1 MKNNFLDKLLEFYDL
16 GYNDLVE
23 ENYQRL
29 KDLPSKD
36 IFKNGQKIASFLK
49 EAILSNK
56 KILIYGDYDC
66 DGIMSTSIMML
77 TLTSENYKPGYY
89 IPSREFDGYGLTK
102 NNIDRFHDLGYQ
114 IIVCVDNGITLVDE
128 IDYAKSLGME
138 VVILDHHTIQNKLP
152 DTLFIMHPEVDN
164 FGKFNI
170 SAGVVSFYFSLF
182 YLKHFDE
189 YLFSLATLSVLSDS
203 MPLFSYNRTF
213 VKEGI
218 KVINKNKFPQ
228 IFKFFKKQIN
238 EISEEDLQMQVIPKI
253 NAVCRLLNDNKRFNV
268 VKFFLSKSDEEI
280 SKLSSWLE
288 LINDKRKELVNN
300 IDLNKIDNESNIVFY
315 FNDENE
321 GIGGLIANKLLEKY
335 NKPIFVFSN
344 NESDKTIYKGSV
356 RSKKGYNVM
365 DALTQN
371 STLLKAFGGHE
382 FAGGFTILKSDVN
395 KFKENLTKNSEN
407 IILSDEKK
415 YIEISVNDLTLENYK
430 VYRMFAPFGEG
441 RAKPHFRINHLNISE
456 IRNFIYNKHIIYR
469 LNSEASILLFNY
481 DPVILDASFIDIFG
495 SFKLN
500 EFNGLKSVQ
509 LIVEGYELIY

>member
-1 MKNNFLDKLLEFYDL
+1 MKNTFLDKLLEFYDL
-16 GYNDLVE
+16 DYNDLVE
-23 ENYQRL
+23 ENFQTI
-29 KDLPSKD
+29 KDLPSKN

-77 TLTSENYKPGYY
+77 ALTSENYKPGYY

-114 IIVCVDNGITLVDE
+114 IIVCVDNGITLVE
-128 IDYAKSLGME
+128 EVNYAKSLGIE
-138 VVILDHHTIQNKLP
+138 VVILDHHTVQNSLP
-152 DTLFIMHPEVDN
+152 NTSFIMHPEVDN

-170 SAGVVSFYFSLF
+170 SAGVVSFYFSLI
-182 YLKHFDE
+182 YLDRFDE
-189 YLFSLATLSVLSDS
+189 YLFSLATLSILSDS

-218 KVINKNKFPQ
+218 KVINKNKYPQ
-228 IFKFFKKQIN
+228 IFKLFKKQIN
-238 EISEEDLQMQVIPKI
+238 EITEEDLQMQVIPKI

-268 VKFFLSKSDEEI
+268 VKFFLTKSEEEI
-280 SKLSSWLE
+280 TKLSNWLE
-288 LINDKRKELVNN
+288 SINEIRKELVNN

-344 NESDKTIYKGSV
+344 NENDKTIYKGSV

-371 STLLKAFGGHE
+371 SVLLKAFGGHE
-382 FAGGFTILKSDVN
+382 FAGGFSIAKSDVN

-407 IILSDEKK
+407 IVLSDEKK
-415 YIEISVNDLTLENYK
+415 FIEVSVNDLSLENYK
-430 VYRMFAPFGEG
+430 IYRMFAPFGEG
-441 RAKPHFRINHLNISE
+441 RTKPHFKINHLNMNE
-456 IRNFIYNKHIIYR
+456 IRNYIFNKHIIYR

-481 DPVILDASFIDIFG
+481 DPIILDASFIDIFG
-495 SFKLN
+495 SFTLN